1 MKITSTEQL
10 EPGDRIRVSF
20 EAEVTIF
27 DKYDQCTQVN
37 HLDGDGENT
46 YWSSYLYLND
56 DFEDIGL
63 TVEKVFNRPEAKRG
77 QVWQDPE
84 SGERFSVYYGV
95 IPESDR
101 FINLNSGAVFSEEVF
116 FNLHPKAELIL
127 DA

>member
-1 MKITSTEQL
+1 MKITSKDQL
-10 EPGDRIRVSF
+10 KEGDRIRVSF
-20 EAEVTIF
+20 EAEVF
-27 DKYDQCTQVN
+27 FLDSYDQCTQVN
-37 HLDGDGENT
+37 HIDGDGENT
-46 YWSSYLYLND
+46 HWCSYLYLND

-63 TVEKVFNRPEAKRG
+63 TVEKVFNRPGVKRG